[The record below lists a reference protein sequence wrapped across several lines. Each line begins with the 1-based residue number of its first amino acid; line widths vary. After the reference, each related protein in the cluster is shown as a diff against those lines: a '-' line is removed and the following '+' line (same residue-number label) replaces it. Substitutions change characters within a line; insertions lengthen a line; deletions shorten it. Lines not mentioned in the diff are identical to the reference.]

1 MPADIMR
8 LYVSIANCNLPAF
21 AKITS
26 LTIIILNSEL
36 VLMELL
42 AS

>member
-26 LTIIILNSEL
+26 TIIILNSER